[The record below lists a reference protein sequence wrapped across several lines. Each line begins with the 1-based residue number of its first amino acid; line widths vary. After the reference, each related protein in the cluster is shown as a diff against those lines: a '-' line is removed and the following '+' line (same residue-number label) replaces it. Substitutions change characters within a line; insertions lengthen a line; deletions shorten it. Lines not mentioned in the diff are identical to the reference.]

1 MIARN
6 LARRAEILAGIREF
20 FRREGF
26 LEVETPIRIPCP
38 LPEAHI
44 DAVESEG
51 WFLQPSPEVCMKPLV
66 AAGLRR
72 IYQICKAFRRGERGS
87 RHLPELTLLEWYAT
101 GETYREV
108 MDRAEALIL
117 FLARRLGKGS
127 RLTYAGVEID
137 LTPPWP
143 RLSVAEAFR
152 RFAGVSPEEALCAD
166 RFDEILALEVEPRLD
181 RSRPVFLIDYPA
193 ACGALAR
200 LHGADP
206 RTAERCELYLGGLE
220 LLNGFSELTDPREQR
235 RRFEKEAGIRRRR
248 GQRDP
253 GLPERFLEALSRLPD
268 CAGCALGIDRLVM
281 LFCDAATIDEV
292 VAFPPEAL

>member
-1 MIARN
+1 MTARN

-26 LEVETPIRIPCP
+26 LEVETPIRIPRP

-44 DAVESEG
+44 DPVESEG
-51 WFLQPSPEVCMKPLV
+51 WFLQPSPEICIKPLV

-72 IYQICKAFRRGERGS
+72 IFQVCKAFRRGERGR
-87 RHLPELTLLEWYAT
+87 RHLPELTLLEWYAA

-108 MDRAEALIL
+108 MERAEALIL
-117 FLARRLGKGS
+117 FLARRLGRGD
-127 RLTYAGVEID
+127 RLAYGGVEID
-137 LTPPWP
+137 LAPPWP

-152 RFAGVSPEEALCAD
+152 RFAGVSPEEALAAD

-181 RSRPVFLIDYPA
+181 PTRPVFLVDYPA

-200 LHGADP
+200 LNPADP
-206 RTAERCELYLGGLE
+206 TTAERCELYLGGLE
-220 LLNGFSELTDPREQR
+220 LLNGFSELTDPQEQR
-235 RRFEKEAGIRRRR
+235 RRFERDAGIRRAR

-253 GLPERFLEALSRLPD
+253 GSPERFLEALSRLPD
-268 CAGCALGIDRLVM
+268 CAGCALGVDRLVM